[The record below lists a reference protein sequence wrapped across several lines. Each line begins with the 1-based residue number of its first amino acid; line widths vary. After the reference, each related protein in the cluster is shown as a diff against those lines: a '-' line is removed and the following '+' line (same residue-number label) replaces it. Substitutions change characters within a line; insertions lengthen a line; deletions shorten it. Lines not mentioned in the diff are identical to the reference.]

1 MNLEEEIG
9 MRIRGIAALAA
20 TAALVVGA
28 CSSAGTS
35 GGSPAAS
42 AAAPTPQASA
52 AASAAGSA
60 AASAAPSAAAV
71 GEGEGALNLVAW
83 TGYVVGGTGGEQV
96 QGYDWVTPFE
106 TETGCKV
113 TVKVGLDSG
122 NMVQLMKTGQYDGV
136 SASGDATLRLIAGG
150 DVAPVDF
157 AQIPNYKDVF
167 EGLKNQ
173 PYNTVNGVGYG
184 VPHGRGANV
193 LMYDPT
199 VVTTPPDSWSVV
211 FDANSPY
218 KGKVTAYNYAI
229 YIADAALYLMK
240 TQPALGITNPYALD
254 KDQLAAAV
262 ALLKVQRGLI
272 GKYWGTAQEEIDGFA
287 NGDMAIGTAWLYQQ
301 NTINAAKGKQVAS
314 VTPKEGATGWSD
326 TWMIS
331 SKAAHPNCMLKWM
344 NYIIS
349 PKANADVTVFFGEA
363 PVSAPAC
370 AEAEKQVGGLV
381 RAVPCRRRAVLQ
393 EHLVLEHADRD
404 LPRRAR
410 RHLHGLRRLDP
421 GVDRDHRQLA
431 TRTSRD
437 RTGRA
442 TPVRPS

>member
-1 MNLEEEIG
+1 MS
-9 MRIRGIAALAA
+9 RR
-20 TAALVVGA
+20 
-28 CSSAGTS
+28 STS
-35 GGSPAAS
+35 P
-42 AAAPTPQASA
+42 
-52 AASAAGSA
+52 
-60 AASAAPSAAAV
+60 
-71 GEGEGALNLVAW
+71 
-83 TGYVVGGTGGEQV
+83 
-96 QGYDWVTPFE
+96 
-106 TETGCKV
+106 
-113 TVKVGLDSG
+113 
-122 NMVQLMKTGQYDGV
+122 
-136 SASGDATLRLIAGG
+136 
-150 DVAPVDF
+150 
-157 AQIPNYKDVF
+157 QIPNYKDVF

-331 SKAAHPNCMLKWM
+331 SKAAHPELH
-344 NYIIS
+344 
-349 PKANADVTVFFGEA
+349 
-363 PVSAPAC
+363 
-370 AEAEKQVGGLV
+370 AEVDELH
-381 RAVPCRRRAVLQ
+381 
-393 EHLVLEHADRD
+393 HLAQGQRG
-404 LPRRAR
+404 
-410 RHLHGLRRLDP
+410 RHRLLR
-421 GVDRDHRQLA
+421 
-431 TRTSRD
+431 
-437 RTGRA
+437 
-442 TPVRPS
+442 

>member
-1 MNLEEEIG
+1 MS
-9 MRIRGIAALAA
+9 IRRVMALAA
-20 TAALVVGA
+20 SAAIVVGA
-28 CSSAGTS
+28 CSGGTASTAPSSTAATSAAPTSAGS
-35 GGSPAAS
+35 GAPAASTSPAAS
-42 AAAPTPQASA
+42 AAT
-52 AASAAGSA
+52 
-60 AASAAPSAAAV
+60 V

-83 TGYVVGGTGGEQV
+83 AGYVVGGTGGEQV
-96 QGYDWVTPFE
+96 TGYDWVTPFE
-106 TETGCKV
+106 TATGCKV

-157 AQIPNYKDVF
+157 SVIPNYANVF

-173 PYNTVNGVGYG
+173 PYNTVDGVGYG

-193 LMYDPT
+193 LMYDPA

-211 FDANSPY
+211 FDAASPF

-240 TQPALGITNPYALD
+240 TQPALNITNPYALD

-262 ALLKVQRGLI
+262 ALLKTQKGLI

-287 NGDMAIGTAWLYQQ
+287 NGDMAIGTAWQYQA
-301 NTINAAKGKQVAS
+301 NTINAAGTKKVE
-314 VTPKEGATGWSD
+314 VVKPKEGATGWSD

-344 NYIIS
+344 DYIIS
-349 PKANADVTVFFGEA
+349 PKANADVTVYFGEA
-363 PVSAPAC
+363 PVSAEAC
-370 AEAEKQVGGLV
+370 AEAEKLSAGH
-381 RAVPCRRRAVLQ
+381 C
-393 EHLVLEHADRD
+393 ETFHATDESYFAD
-404 LPRRAR
+404 VYYWNTPTVTC
-410 RHLHGLRRLDP
+410 LD
-421 GVDRDHRQLA
+421 GRGDICTDFDAWTQA
-431 TRTSRD
+431 WTEI
-437 RTGRA
+437 TG
-442 TPVRPS
+442 S

>member
-1 MNLEEEIG
+1 
-9 MRIRGIAALAA
+9 MRIRGVMALAA
-20 TAALVVGA
+20 TAAILVGA
-28 CSSAGTS
+28 CSTAGTS
-35 GGSPAAS
+35 GGSPALS
-42 AAAPTPQASA
+42 AVAPTPAATSA
-52 AASAAGSA
+52 ASGP
-60 AASAAPSAAAV
+60 ASAAPSASSAATV
-71 GEGEGALNLVAW
+71 GEGEGALNLIAW
-83 TGYVVGGTGGEQV
+83 PGYVVGGTGGEQV
-96 QGYDWVTPFE
+96 TGYDWVTPFE

-157 AQIPNYKDVF
+157 NLIPNYKDVF

-199 VVTTPPDSWSVV
+199 VVKTVPDSWSVV

-240 TQPALGITNPYALD
+240 TQPDLKITNPYALD

-262 ALLKVQRGLI
+262 ALLKVQKTLI
-272 GKYWGTAQEEIDGFA
+272 GKYWGTAQDEIDGFLG
-287 NGDMAIGTAWLYQQ
+287 GDMAIGSAWLYQQ

-326 TWMIS
+326 TWMVS
-331 SKAAHPNCMLKWM
+331 AKAAHPNCMLKWM
-344 NYIIS
+344 DYIIS
-349 PKANADVTVFFGEA
+349 PKANADVTVYFGEA
-363 PVSAPAC
+363 PVSAAAC
-370 AEAEKQVGGLV
+370 VEAEKQAAGW
-381 RAVPCRRRAVLQ
+381 CEQ
-393 EHLVLEHADRD
+393 FHAADEAYFKD
-404 LPRRAR
+404 IWYWNTPTVSC
-410 RHLHGLRRLDP
+410 LD
-421 GVDRDHRQLA
+421 GRGDICTDFDAWTQA
-431 TRTSRD
+431 WTEI
-437 RTGRA
+437 TGA
-442 TPVRPS
+442 

>member
-1 MNLEEEIG
+1 MTMRLKG
-9 MRIRGIAALAA
+9 MVALAA
-20 TAALVVGA
+20 TAAMAVGA
-28 CSSAGTS
+28 CASST
-35 GGSPAAS
+35 GSPALS
-42 AAAPTPQASA
+42 AAAPTAVGSI
-52 AASAAGSA
+52 AASTP
-60 AASAAPSAAAV
+60 ASAAPSAAASAV
-71 GEGEGALNLVAW
+71 PSGPAAQASLGPGEGALNLIAW

-106 TETGCKV
+106 TDTGCKV

-150 DVAPVDF
+150 DVAPVNFDL
-157 AQIPNYKDVF
+157 IPNYKDVF

-173 PYNTVNGVGYG
+173 SYNTVNGVGYG

-199 VVTTPPDSWSVV
+199 VVKTAPDSWSVV

-240 TQPALGITNPYALD
+240 TQPDLKITNPYALD

-262 ALLKVQRGLI
+262 ALLKVQKTLI
-272 GKYWGTAQEEIDGFA
+272 RKYWGTAQEEIDGFA
-287 NGDMAIGTAWLYQQ
+287 NGDMAVGSAWLYQQ
-301 NTINAAKGKQVAS
+301 NTINAAGGKQVAS

-331 SKAAHPNCMLKWM
+331 TKAAHPNCMYKWM

-349 PKANADVTVFFGEA
+349 PKANADVTVYFGEA
-363 PVSAPAC
+363 PVSAAAC
-370 AEAEKQVGGLV
+370 AEAEKQAPGW
-381 RAVPCRRRAVLQ
+381 CDQ
-393 EHLVLEHADRD
+393 FHAADEQYFKNIYYWNT
-404 LPRRAR
+404 PTVTC
-410 RHLHGLRRLDP
+410 LD
-421 GVDRDHRQLA
+421 GRGDICTDFDAWTQA
-431 TRTSRD
+431 WTD
-437 RTGRA
+437 ITG
-442 TPVRPS
+442 S